1 MARTREEN
9 FVIELDKILEDGE
22 WVTILSLEKKF
33 GLKSKVLKSL
43 LHQLTRANFIKK
55 NKAQEV
61 SITQHGRSLV
71 SELTS

>member
-9 FVIELDKILEDGE
+9 FVIELDKILKDGE
-22 WVTILSLEKKF
+22 WVTVSSLEQKF

-61 SITQHGRSLV
+61 SITPHGRSLV